1 MPHALCRKLSKAELE
16 ELVEQ
21 ARPCPEPVAARYP
34 LPAHYKAI
42 TENLE
47 RLIEDY
53 LEEGSSYSY
62 LCVYKL
68 YGPGVGSFMYKSPW
82 VTLTGV

>member
-1 MPHALCRKLSKAELE
+1 VSQSLKIRFIIPFLTYALCRKLSKAELE

-62 LCVYKL
+62 LCIYNL
-68 YGPGVGSFMYKSPW
+68 YGPVRR
-82 VTLTGV
+82 